1 MDKQIYLEKL
11 PYYEHLTDGQ
21 KEKILKFWTKKSYK
35 KGQFIHGH
43 TEECLGQIFMIK
55 GEART
60 FVLSEDG
67 REITLFK
74 LNPFDVCVLSASCV
88 ISQITFET
96 AIVAE
101 TDCEMYVLNSGVFS
115 EIANENIFVKCYMYE
130 LLTSRFSS
138 VMFTMQEIIFKGV
151 DKRLAS
157 FLISESEKTS
167 THEIKMTHE
176 QIAKNINSAREVVAR
191 MLKRFSNDGL
201 VELKRGTI
209 TIKDKQK
216 LGNMK

>member
-35 KGQFIHGH
+35 KGQLIHGH

-157 FLISESEKTS
+157 FLISESEKIS

-201 VELKRGTI
+201 VELKRGAI

>member
-1 MDKQIYLEKL
+1 MDKEIFLEKL
-11 PYYEHLTDGQ
+11 PYYKHLTDGQ

-138 VMFTMQEIIFKGV
+138 VMFTMQEIMFKGI

-157 FLISESEKTS
+157 FLILESEKTS

-191 MLKRFSNDGL
+191 MLKRFSKDGL
-201 VELKRGTI
+201 VELKRGAI

-216 LGNMK
+216 LQSMK